1 MDLITFN
8 LASAHQFGP
17 AFYNY
22 LRLRKRHFVDT
33 LGWDIPHNTEV
44 EMDQYDTPQA
54 WYACVHRHGE
64 IIGGARI
71 MPTSAKWGQHGYML
85 GDAYAGNLPGI
96 PNTAMPFGIETDDV
110 WECTRLVL
118 DGSVRTAHLRAH
130 CLDLI
135 CNGLVSI
142 AHNHGAHSL
151 ITLTRVPLMR
161 TLRGLGFDVSFL
173 GTPYTSAEDGHL
185 YAVLQM
191 PAAYSQTM
199 MAAE

>member
-1 MDLITFN
+1 M
-8 LASAHQFGP
+8 G
-17 AFYNY
+17 Y
-22 LRLRKRHFVDT
+22 
-33 LGWDIPHNTEV
+33 PHNTEV

-54 WYACVHRHGE
+54 WYACVHRRGE
-64 IIGGARI
+64 IIGGADHANQCNGATWIHWRRLCRASSRY
-71 MPTSAKWGQHGYML
+71 PKHNHAL
-85 GDAYAGNLPGI
+85 
-96 PNTAMPFGIETDDV
+96 GIETDDV

-118 DGSVRTAHLRAH
+118 DGSVRTAHLRAR

-161 TLRGLGFDVSFL
+161 TLRGLGFDVSYL